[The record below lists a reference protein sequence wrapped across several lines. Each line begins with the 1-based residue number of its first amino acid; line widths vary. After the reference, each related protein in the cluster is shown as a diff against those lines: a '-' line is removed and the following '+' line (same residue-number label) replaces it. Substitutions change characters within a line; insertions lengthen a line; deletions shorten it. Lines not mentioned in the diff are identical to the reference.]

1 MSSTKQQ
8 QPYFPHY
15 ANNRNED
22 NIIRLRMEH
31 GVAGYGVYHML
42 LERLRMSESYRCE
55 LDYNILCFDLDCD
68 AELIRS
74 VIYNFGLFEIVCD
87 GQMFQSV
94 ELNTYMQVMEEKKR
108 ERTERARK
116 AAEARWGISST
127 TIQQEPQG
135 EEIDIEK
142 DIAEPNSKKE
152 DTQRLDNEIE
162 AIKRDDTWLNQMSEE
177 CGQTKQEIMSWL
189 PDFKKTCVLR
199 GIKNG
204 HKDMV
209 DAFTHFRSWIYK
221 TGRAKDPEALKTKN
235 KYGRTGKSYSV
246 EKLNLEQEERNAR
259 WNEMADK
266 KMSPELFIKNKGYDP
281 ENVTIVQIM
290 RPGWCENN
298 PPTHPEWIGKYGM
311 KTKIET
317 QPIEV

>member
-1 MSSTKQQ
+1 MSSSKNQ

-42 LERLRMSESYRCE
+42 LERLRMAEGYRCE
-55 LDYNILCFDLDCD
+55 LDYKILCFDLDCD
-68 AELIRS
+68 MELIRS
-74 VIYNFGLFEIVCD
+74 VIYNFGLFEIVCN

-94 ELNTYMQVMEEKKR
+94 ELNAYMQIMEEKKR

-116 AAEARWGISST
+116 AAEARWGISSAVE
-127 TIQQEPQG
+127 QQEQPVEAPEGQ
-135 EEIDIEK
+135 K
-142 DIAEPNSKKE
+142 DNVEPNPDN
-152 DTQRLDNEIE
+152 DTERLDNEIE
-162 AIKRDDTWLNQMSEE
+162 TIKSDDTWLNQMSEE
-177 CGQTKQEIMSWL
+177 CGKTKQEILSWL
-189 PDFKKTCVLR
+189 PDFKKACVLR

-221 TGRAKDPEALKTKN
+221 SGRAKDPASLKAQNKN
-235 KYGRTGKSYSV
+235 GRSGKSYSV

-259 WNEMADK
+259 WKEMTDK
-266 KMSPELFIKNKGYDP
+266 KMPPELFIKNKGYDP

-298 PPTHPEWIGKYGM
+298 PPTHPEWIGKYG
-311 KTKIET
+311 KNNILEP